1 MTPEDEEFNRIEME
15 SRVKQEYVRWWSMNR
30 KRQIAEAR
38 DGNNRKRQIAE
49 PQDAVVHL
57 MDELAIARIAVRE
70 LGDRL
75 SKTEK
80 TRIEIRNET
89 LDEVAHEFERL
100 AIAFG
105 VDTVHSFMI
114 FVREMKE

>member
-1 MTPEDEEFNRIEME
+1 MTPEDEEFTRIEME
-15 SRVKQEYVRWWSMNR
+15 SRVKQEYVKSMNR
-30 KRQIAEAR
+30 KRQIAEPR
-38 DGNNRKRQIAE
+38 
-49 PQDAVVHL
+49 DAVVHL

-75 SKTEK
+75 SKVEK
-80 TRIEIRNET
+80 SNTQVRNDT

>member
-1 MTPEDEEFNRIEME
+1 MTPEDEEFTRIEME
-15 SRVKQEYVRWWSMNR
+15 SRVKQEYVKSL
-30 KRQIAEAR
+30 
-38 DGNNRKRQIAE
+38 NRKRQIAE

-75 SKTEK
+75 SKVEK
-80 TRIEIRNET
+80 TNTQVRNET
-89 LDEVAHEFERL
+89 LDEVAHEFEKL

>member
-1 MTPEDEEFNRIEME
+1 MTPEDEEFTRIEME
-15 SRVKQEYVRWWSMNR
+15 SRVKQEYVKSM
-30 KRQIAEAR
+30 
-38 DGNNRKRQIAE
+38 NRKRQIAE

-75 SKTEK
+75 SKVEK
-80 TRIEIRNET
+80 SNTQVRNET
-89 LDEVAHEFERL
+89 LEEVAHEFERL

>member
-1 MTPEDEEFNRIEME
+1 MTPEDEEFTRIEME
-15 SRVKQEYVRWWSMNR
+15 SRVKQEYVKSL
-30 KRQIAEAR
+30 
-38 DGNNRKRQIAE
+38 NRKRQIAE

-80 TRIEIRNET
+80 TQIQIRNET
-89 LDEVAHEFERL
+89 LEEVAREFEQM

-105 VDTVHSFMI
+105 VDTVHSFMV

>member
-15 SRVKQEYVRWWSMNR
+15 SRIKQEYVKSLNR
-30 KRQIAEAR
+30 KRQIAETR
-38 DGNNRKRQIAE
+38 DENNRMV
-49 PQDAVVHL
+49 DAHQAHVIQL

-75 SKTEK
+75 SKVEK
-80 TRIEIRNET
+80 SNTQVRNET
-89 LDEVAHEFERL
+89 LEEVAHEFEQM

-105 VDTVHSFMI
+105 VDTVHSFMV

>member
-1 MTPEDEEFNRIEME
+1 MTPEDEEFTRIEME
-15 SRVKQEYVRWWSMNR
+15 SRVKQEYVKSMNR
-30 KRQIAEAR
+30 KRQIAEPR
-38 DGNNRKRQIAE
+38 
-49 PQDAVVHL
+49 DAVVHL

-75 SKTEK
+75 SKVEK
-80 TRIEIRNET
+80 SNTQVRNET
-89 LDEVAHEFERL
+89 LDEVAHEFEKL

>member
-1 MTPEDEEFNRIEME
+1 MGRRNDERENRMTPEDEEFTRIEME
-15 SRVKQEYVRWWSMNR
+15 SRVKQEYVKSL
-30 KRQIAEAR
+30 
-38 DGNNRKRQIAE
+38 NRKRQIAE

-75 SKTEK
+75 SKVEK
-80 TRIEIRNET
+80 SNTQVRNET
-89 LDEVAHEFERL
+89 LEEVAHEFEKL

>member
-1 MTPEDEEFNRIEME
+1 MTPEDEEFTRIEME
-15 SRVKQEYVRWWSMNR
+15 SRVKQEYVKSM
-30 KRQIAEAR
+30 
-38 DGNNRKRQIAE
+38 NRKRQIAE

-75 SKTEK
+75 SKVEK
-80 TRIEIRNET
+80 SNTQVRNET
-89 LDEVAHEFERL
+89 LDEVTHEFEKL

>member
-1 MTPEDEEFNRIEME
+1 MTPEDEEFTRIEME
-15 SRVKQEYVRWWSMNR
+15 SRVKQEYVKSL
-30 KRQIAEAR
+30 
-38 DGNNRKRQIAE
+38 NRKRQIAE

-75 SKTEK
+75 SKVEK
-80 TRIEIRNET
+80 SNTQVRNET
-89 LDEVAHEFERL
+89 LEEVAHEFEKL

-114 FVREMKE
+114 FVRGMKE